1 MTLYDHR
8 GEFLTREEMTTLEY
22 ILYDQCNSRKF
33 GPIEPERR
41 ALEGKRRA
49 EKFYS
54 HFIHNSHHSR
64 YIVKNLMHEKCKAQ
78 GSTLQASGIF
88 SNSLPAVLRRQ

>member
-8 GEFLTREEMTTLEY
+8 GELLTREEMTTLEY

-41 ALEGKRRA
+41 ALEGEL
-49 EKFYS
+49 EKIY
-54 HFIHNSHHSR
+54 IANSSPLNMSLR
-64 YIVKNLMHEKCKAQ
+64 
-78 GSTLQASGIF
+78 QAI
-88 SNSLPAVLRRQ
+88 LRS

>member
-8 GEFLTREEMTTLEY
+8 GELLTREEMTTLEY

-41 ALEGKRRA
+41 ALEGERFA
-49 EKFYS
+49 EKASFYS
-54 HFIHNSHHSR
+54 
-64 YIVKNLMHEKCKAQ
+64 
-78 GSTLQASGIF
+78 
-88 SNSLPAVLRRQ
+88 

>member
-54 HFIHNSHHSR
+54 QLTSFD
-64 YIVKNLMHEKCKAQ
+64 
-78 GSTLQASGIF
+78 GTLSKM
-88 SNSLPAVLRRQ
+88 

>member
-41 ALEGKRRA
+41 ALEGERFAFTTHIIDGTLPKMKSMRNVKRIT
-49 EKFYS
+49 KYVS
-54 HFIHNSHHSR
+54 
-64 YIVKNLMHEKCKAQ
+64 
-78 GSTLQASGIF
+78 
-88 SNSLPAVLRRQ
+88 PLR